1 MKLPQF
7 IPNNGWRLW
16 LAMFLLAFLMFGNTL
31 PHGYNLDDEFVTK
44 NHPFTSKGFA
54 GIEEIF
60 KSPYYSD
67 NMGYSYEY
75 RPVTHLSFAIEHQ
88 LFGEHPSISH
98 FFNLVFYALS
108 AGCVMFLIRGLFP
121 SHGMAFSWLVTLLFI
136 AHPLHTEVVAS
147 IKNREELLSLL
158 GGLLA
163 ALALIKHL
171 KSGNIIWLILMA
183 VALVAGLLAKL
194 SVISFVILLPLIAIY
209 RYANNKTFATVVFL
223 CAGVL
228 FGILVNRLEVLL
240 PTLPLALVGLIIST
254 YGLRIVYNAVEKDS
268 ILKRL
273 KFHFGSTVN
282 KLSQVG
288 MDWMQIGKINAA
300 SFFLL
305 LFAVSLSVFG
315 EFHQLFWASILGAT
329 ILLMHPIYLLRFHLP
344 LAICS
349 IMIMVFSV
357 INFNDSAVGP
367 TILYLGLLNL
377 GIYRLSGM
385 LKTKHLLA
393 LQLTLAAALVFNSI
407 LHEWEIYFFLPSMLM
422 VCFVH
427 IPLIYSDQIKSR
439 NASYIIAG
447 FLALF
452 ILLELLFEPNPSYA
466 SLIAVAIY
474 FAIMCLTLRPQW
486 AKTLLIALFF
496 VPIAPS
502 ALVLAWQFINPEPI
516 TTITTSIALT
526 EKTLEKTSK
535 KISALDRP
543 LTYSEFPLGFDATL
557 NEKVATVST
566 VMGHYIK
573 LTLIPY
579 PQSFYY
585 GYSYFTKVNLSNP
598 WAIAALFVTFILFSV
613 AIFFTY
619 KQSPIGFGIW
629 VFILSILVFSNLFEP
644 VAGMAGDRLAYIS
657 SLGYCILIGYLLI
670 TLYDI
675 QKSNTGKKLVFVF
688 IAFVLICYSGISIAR
703 NNQWKDALTLMR
715 HDIEHVSNS
724 AQGHILLASNLMKSS
739 FEHEYTKE
747 SNQMQRE
754 ALEHFKKSAAI
765 DPSYLNVWFDM
776 GRTYQILG
784 QPKLALSCFQQTHTL
799 DSTFYQATFNVAI
812 IAEEL
817 KDTATAITYYNRCI
831 RFNPEMLEA
840 YTKLSYLHFR
850 MRQFE
855 ESIGVNQKAIAYNPN
870 WPEPYDNIA
879 RVYSGLNQPEKAAP
893 YLKKLQELQ

>member
-7 IPNNGWRLW
+7 IPINGWRLW
-16 LAMFLLAFLMFGNTL
+16 LAMFLLTFLLFGNTL

-67 NMGYSYEY
+67 DMGYSYEY

-121 SHGMAFSWLVTLLFI
+121 SNGMAFSWLVTILFI

-171 KSGNIIWLILMA
+171 KSGNIIWLILMVA
-183 VALVAGLLAKL
+183 ALVAGLLAKL
-194 SVISFVILLPLIAIY
+194 SVVSFVILLPLVASY
-209 RYANNKTFATVVFL
+209 QSASHNSFATVVFL

-228 FGILVNRLEVLL
+228 FGILINRLDVLL
-240 PTLPLALVGLIIST
+240 PTLPIVIGGLVIST
-254 YGLRIVYNAVEKDS
+254 YGLRIVYNASENDS
-268 ILKRL
+268 FLKL
-273 KFHFGSTVN
+273 VKLHFGKTTSNLT
-282 KLSQVG
+282 QIG
-288 MDWMQIGKINAA
+288 MDWMQFGKINAT

-315 EFHQLFWASILGAT
+315 ELHQFFWLTAFGAT
-329 ILLMHPIYLLRFHLP
+329 ILIAHPLFLLRFHL
-344 LAICS
+344 LFSICGIL
-349 IMIMVFSV
+349 IMILSV
-357 INFNDSAVGP
+357 INFDDGAVGP

-385 LKTKHLLA
+385 LKIPHLLV
-393 LQLTLAAALVFNSI
+393 LQLVFTAALVFNSL
-407 LHEWEIYFFLPSMLM
+407 LHEWEIYFFLPSILM
-422 VCFVH
+422 VYIVH

-439 NASYIIAG
+439 KASYVIAG
-447 FLALF
+447 FLAFF
-452 ILLELLFEPNPSYA
+452 IFLELLFEPNPSYT
-466 SLIAVAIY
+466 SIIAVAMY
-474 FAIMCLTLRPQW
+474 VAIMCITLRPQW

-496 VPIAPS
+496 VPVAPS
-502 ALVLAWQFINPEPI
+502 ALIVAWQFLNPEPI

-526 EKTLEKTSK
+526 EKTFGKTPK

-543 LTYSEFPLGFDATL
+543 LTYSEFPLGFDATW

-585 GYSYFTKVNLSNP
+585 GYSYFTKVNLSNH
-598 WAIAALFVTFILFSV
+598 WAIAALLVTVILFSV

-644 VAGMAGDRLAYIS
+644 VAGMAGDRLAYVS

-670 TLYDI
+670 TLYES
-675 QKSNTGKKLVFVF
+675 QKSTASKKIVFGL
-688 IAFVLICYSGISIAR
+688 IALVLISYSGISIAR

-715 HDIEHVSNS
+715 HDIEHIPTS
-724 AQGHILLASNLMKSS
+724 AQGHILLASNLMKAS
-739 FEHEYTKE
+739 FEPEYTNE
-747 SNQMQRE
+747 SNQMQHE

-776 GRTYQILG
+776 GRTYRILG
-784 QPKLALSCFQQTHTL
+784 EPKLALSCFQESQKL
-799 DSTFYQATFNVAI
+799 DSTFYQATFNVAS

-817 KDTATAITYYNRCI
+817 SDTSTAINYYSRCI
-831 RFNPEMLEA
+831 QFNPGMLEA
-840 YTKLSYLHFR
+840 YTKLSFLYFR
-850 MRQFE
+850 TRQFE
-855 ESIGVNQKAIAYNPN
+855 QSIAINQKAIAYNPN
-870 WPEPYDNIA
+870 WPDPYDNIA
-879 RVYSGLNQPEKAAP
+879 RVFNAINEPEKAAP
-893 YLKKLQELQ
+893 YIKKLQDLQ